1 MKKAKLI
8 CTHGLSD
15 LQLIAKHNGK
25 TWRVI
30 PFKENA
36 RALHQWLLAAQP
48 PPRII
53 EIEETVEECS
63 GSWHLDTAS
72 VTINGITLP
81 MARDPDAAILLA
93 SPKLTRALT
102 KNLSENDLALCSALL
117 LETRRDAGHPFAKNE
132 PIATG
137 HFLANYLREHYQGH
151 DGSPIEI
158 RCEAYLQGS
167 ENLDTQDSPLAHFI
181 SARIES
187 ILRSFILDKDANAA
201 LLISTFGGIPP
212 VKDIIAQAVPLI
224 ARKKVIPLFSS
235 ESGKSNLVQNH
246 PSDALRARRIA
257 QRHIKQAAFL
267 EAFAVTA
274 DYHDHPEQQGWIDP
288 LRQASRLVNANP
300 IGGKTVLPAL
310 TKILALAQKASC
322 LLVAMRIES
331 ALLNQR
337 WLDAI
342 NGTVTFCESAVIDA
356 IPQIKGVQQ
365 FKPRKRTI
373 QFTNPPPDLT
383 SLYNNKS
390 IRIPDDGNRN
400 SFKTDV
406 VGNAINGWVTLLDE
420 PLKSALET
428 VQNRIYM
435 RPPEH
440 PYNPAPLEYRNYN
453 THSILT
459 QKEIT
464 KAISTFVQS
473 GLWAKN
479 VGSSTSPPS
488 PGTAFLSIKAIQDLI
503 CALTG
508 EKVNVP
514 QLFQDL
520 LKQIETR
527 LIDPQHCFDPADGQ
541 PR

>member
-15 LQLIAKHNGK
+15 LQLIARDNGK

-30 PFKENA
+30 PPRENV
-36 RALHQWLLAAQP
+36 RQLHQWLLTAQP
-48 PPRII
+48 EPRII

-63 GSWHLDTAS
+63 GNWHLDTTS
-72 VTINGITLP
+72 VTISGITLP
-81 MARDPDAAILLA
+81 MARDSTGAILLA

-102 KNLSENDLALCSALL
+102 KNLSENGLVLRKALL
-117 LETRRDAGHPFAKNE
+117 LETRRDAGHPFAKKE

-137 HFLANYLREHYQGH
+137 HFLANYLREHYQRH
-151 DGSPIEI
+151 DGSPIEVH
-158 RCEAYLQGS
+158 CKTYLQ
-167 ENLDTQDSPLAHFI
+167 EHEDLDTQDSPLAHFI

-187 ILRSFILDKDANAA
+187 ILRSFILDEDADAT
-201 LLISTFGGIPP
+201 LLISMFGGIPP

-235 ESGKSNLVQNH
+235 ESGKSNLVQDH

-257 QRHIKQAAFL
+257 QHHIRQAAFL

-274 DYHDHPEQQGWIDP
+274 DYHDHPEQQGWVDP

-300 IGGKTVLPAL
+300 IGGETVLPAL
-310 TKILALAQKASC
+310 QKILTLAQKASC

-342 NGTVTFCESAVIDA
+342 NGTVTFCESATIDA
-356 IPQIKGVQQ
+356 IAQIRSVKQ
-365 FKPRKRTI
+365 FNPHKRTI
-373 QFTNPPPDLT
+373 EFTTPPPDLS
-383 SLYNNKS
+383 SLLDNKS
-390 IRIPDDGNRN
+390 ILVPDHGNRN
-400 SFKTDV
+400 DNIFRTDV
-406 VGNAINGWVTLLDE
+406 VGKAINGWITLLDE
-420 PLKSALET
+420 PLKSTLET
-428 VQNRIYM
+428 LQRRIYA
-435 RPPEH
+435 RPPQQSH
-440 PYNPAPLEYRNYN
+440 NPAPFEYRNYN

-459 QKEIT
+459 QEEIT
-464 KAISTFVQS
+464 LAISTFTHS
-473 GLWAKN
+473 RLWAKN
-479 VGSSTSPPS
+479 VGSSTNPPT
-488 PGTAFLSIKAIQDLI
+488 PGTAFLSMKTVQDLI

-508 EKVNVP
+508 EKINVR

-520 LKQIETR
+520 LEQLEKR
-527 LIDPQHCFDPADGQ
+527 LVDPQHCFDAAD
-541 PR
+541 R